1 MHFVVLKSTY
11 INCFEQDTVKP
22 KLFRHQIS
30 FFFMFLLVGAGD

>member
-11 INCFEQDTVKP
+11 MINCCEQDTVKP

-30 FFFMFLLVGAGD
+30 FFLCFY